1 MADFTPITTQEDF
14 DKAIGE
20 RLKRERETVRKEYS
34 GYLSPEDAAKKYAGY
49 LSPEDEKK
57 KYEGYLSPEEAAK
70 KDAKIRAYETD
81 SVKTR
86 IARETGIPFELAGRL
101 TGEDEA
107 SIKKD
112 AESLAKILGTG
123 GGKGKVPPLKSTE
136 PDGAEAEN
144 AAYKAMLN
152 NLKGDQ

>member
-1 MADFTPITTQEDF
+1 MAEFTPITTQDDF

-20 RLKRERETVRKEYS
+20 RLKRERETVRKEYA
-34 GYLSPEDAAKKYAGY
+34 GYLSPDEIAKKYENY

-70 KDAKIRAYETD
+70 KDAQIRAYETD

-86 IARETGIPFELAGRL
+86 VAREAGIPPELASRL
-101 TGEDEA
+101 SGDDEA
-107 SIKKD
+107 AIKKD
-112 AESLAKILGTG
+112 AESLAKILNAG
-123 GGKGKVPPLKSTE
+123 GRGNVPPLKSTE
-136 PDGAEAEN
+136 PDGASAED

-152 NLKGDQ
+152 DLKGE